1 MLTWQLW
8 NALHS
13 ARPRHPLFRLER
25 HARDK
30 VGVSPWRKLFEDV
43 LPLGLLVMMV
53 VSAWMLALLVIA
65 GFVLILIASGFL
77 YGLIAS
83 YGISRNLAKHRARG
97 RYDLISLTP
106 GGVFQTN
113 HAVSAYFLQRVDVL
127 GYIREIMNRL
137 YIGAGIL
144 LSLAMV
150 LAFAFTNT
158 LMTKY
163 STNVFQTYLFPSILS
178 AMLIVGLHYLDFTRS
193 ALTGILIGMI
203 TPTYTGGSS
212 ESHLFAVIFYTALQL
227 LVYGIAWVTGIDLVL
242 RGFDT
247 STALVVNLMPPLLA
261 VIIREISLQGLW
273 YLLLWRLNV
282 SPAEARAELHRI

>member
-1 MLTWQLW
+1 MFTWQLW
-8 NALHS
+8 NALHG

-30 VGVSPWRKLFEDV
+30 SVSPWRKLFEDV

-53 VSAWMLALLVIA
+53 ASAWMLALLVIA
-65 GFVLILIASGFL
+65 GFILILVVSGFL
-77 YGLIAS
+77 YGLIAA

-106 GGVFQTN
+106 GGVFETN

-137 YIGAGIL
+137 YIGAAIL
-144 LSLAMV
+144 LSLAMI
-150 LAFAFTNT
+150 LAFGFTNT

-163 STNVFQTYLFPSILS
+163 STNVFQTFLFPSILS
-178 AMLIVGLHYLDFTRS
+178 GMLIVGLHYLDFTRS

-203 TPTYTGGSS
+203 TPTYTRGTS
-212 ESHLFAVIFYTALQL
+212 ETHVFAVILYTALQL
-227 LVYGIAWVTGIDLVL
+227 LVYGFAWATGIDLVL

-247 STALVVNLMPPLLA
+247 TSALIMNLTPLLLA
-261 VIIREISLQGLW
+261 VVVREISLQGLW

-282 SPAEARAELHRI
+282 SPAEAQAELYKA